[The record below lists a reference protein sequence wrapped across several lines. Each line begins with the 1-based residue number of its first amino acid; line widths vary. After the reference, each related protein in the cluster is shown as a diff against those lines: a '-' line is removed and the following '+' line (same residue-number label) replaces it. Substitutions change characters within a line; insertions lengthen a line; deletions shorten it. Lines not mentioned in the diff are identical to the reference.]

1 MPSRGVFIRSRIST
15 IYLVCGVYIKY
26 PTCLPV
32 NPQWAN
38 PRTPFLVRKIMGM
51 KSLWIKLIG
60 IDIKVTGLAGNDTAV
75 KMKHE
80 TKSDVLHMFKVL
92 FLVLFLPIF
101 GSG

>member
-1 MPSRGVFIRSRIST
+1 
-15 IYLVCGVYIKY
+15 
-26 PTCLPV
+26 
-32 NPQWAN
+32 
-38 PRTPFLVRKIMGM
+38 M

-60 IDIKVTGLAGNDTAV
+60 IDIKVAGLAGNDTAV